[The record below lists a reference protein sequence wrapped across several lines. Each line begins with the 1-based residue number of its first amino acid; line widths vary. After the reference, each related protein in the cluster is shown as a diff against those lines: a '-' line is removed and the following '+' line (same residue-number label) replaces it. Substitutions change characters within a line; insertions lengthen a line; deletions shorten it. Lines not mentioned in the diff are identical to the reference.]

1 MGDSPELTIAIASR
15 DRPELLAEVLRSC
28 AGQRLDGRL
37 FEILVVCDGES
48 AGDRRRLPGLL
59 PDGGRDPAGPGRPGG
74 RKPGGRVGDWPR
86 PATSVPTRP
95 GAGTSGF
102 QDDDDVVDP
111 YAADAL
117 LNAHY
122 GLGPAA
128 AVLGHTGNR
137 RAPLELPIML
147 YLGCEGGEMFNYR
160 QVPKGPLG
168 FDWFWGG
175 RTSVVSTLA
184 RSVRFDEELQFGAE
198 DIEFAFRAAQSD
210 GLTVTYAPS
219 VRSSMI
225 RPLDIA
231 SFTRRCHRQG
241 EAARYVAT
249 KYPHTALEE
258 WAVVSHAYTSWTG
271 DPGVTFGRAFA
282 RCRRMELVID
292 FYRQTAGVSVA
303 KRRLLDAAY
312 RETFGLA
319 KALGFAGTALEF
331 A

>member
-1 MGDSPELTIAIASR
+1 MGESPELTIAIATR
-15 DRPELLAEVLRSC
+15 DRPELLADVLRSC

-48 AGDRRRLPGLL
+48 DGTDVVCQAFSRTVAELRPDLVFRVVEPWREGRGLAAARNVCAAEAR
-59 PDGGRDPAGPGRPGG
+59 GRYIR
-74 RKPGGRVGDWPR
+74 
-86 PATSVPTRP
+86 
-95 GAGTSGF
+95 F

-128 AVLGHTGNR
+128 AVLGYTGI
-137 RAPLELPIML
+137 AAHLLDLPIMR
-147 YLGCEGGEMFNYR
+147 YLGCVGGEMFNYR
-160 QVPKGPLG
+160 DVPDGPLG

-175 RTSVVSTLA
+175 RTSVASRLA
-184 RSVRFDEELQFGAE
+184 RSVGFDEELKFGAE
-198 DIEFAFRAAQSD
+198 DIEFAFRAAQTD
-210 GLTVTYAPS
+210 GLSVTYAPS

-225 RPLDIA
+225 RPLDMA

-241 EAARYVAT
+241 QAARYVAA
-249 KYPHTALEE
+249 KYPHSALEQ

-271 DPGVTFGRAFA
+271 DGGLAFGRAFQ
-282 RCRRMELVID
+282 RCRRLELMLD
-292 FYRQTAGVSVA
+292 FFRQTGVVSVA

-319 KALGFAGTALEF
+319 KALGFAGTDQVPVG
-331 A
+331 